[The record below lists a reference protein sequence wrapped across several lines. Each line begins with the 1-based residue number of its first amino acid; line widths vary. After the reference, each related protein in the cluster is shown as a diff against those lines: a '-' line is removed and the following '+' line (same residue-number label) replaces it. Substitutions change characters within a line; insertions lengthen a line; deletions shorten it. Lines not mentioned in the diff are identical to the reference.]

1 MNTHNL
7 RKQNMEIKMTAADS
21 GKSVLE
27 YLLKNMKLSTRS
39 LRRLKYTEGGIT
51 VNGESVTVRCVLREG
66 DVLRLDVGDRES
78 SENVIPRHISV
89 DMLFEDGEIIAVDKP
104 ANMPTHPSHGHLDDT
119 LANALAFK
127 AATRGERFVF
137 RPANRLDRNTSGIVL
152 VAKDQISAC
161 RLFEQMRAGNVKKTY
176 IAILDGVPSVTRG
189 TVDAPIARAD
199 EGVLMRTVSNDGR
212 EAHTEYN
219 VVAVSPDG
227 KYSLVVLRP
236 LTGRTHQLRVHM
248 AHIGCPILGDFLYGN
263 ESPLLARHALHAAR
277 LEFDHP
283 ADGRRMRISAPLPDD
298 MAALC
303 EMIFEERN

>member
-1 MNTHNL
+1 
-7 RKQNMEIKMTAADS
+7 MEIRMTAADS
-21 GKSVLE
+21 GRSVLD

-51 VNGESVTVRCVLREG
+51 VNGEPVTVRRVLREG

-78 SENVIPRHISV
+78 SENVIPRRLPV
-89 DMLFEDGEIIAVDKP
+89 DVLFEDGEIIAVNKP
-104 ANMPTHPSHGHLDDT
+104 ADMPTHPSHGHLDDT

-127 AATRGERFVF
+127 AAVRGERFVF

-176 IAILDGVPSVTRG
+176 IAILDGVPSVMRG

-199 EGVLMRTVSNDGR
+199 EGVLMRTVSDEGR

-219 VVAVSPDG
+219 VVATSRD
-227 KYSLVVLRP
+227 KKHSLVVLRP

-248 AHIGCPILGDFLYGN
+248 AHLGCPILGDFLYGK
-263 ESPLLARHALHAAR
+263 ESPLLPRHALHAAR

-283 ADGRRMRISAPLPDD
+283 ADGRRMLVSSPLPDD

-303 EMIFEERN
+303 EMLFSERN

>member
-1 MNTHNL
+1 
-7 RKQNMEIKMTAADS
+7 MEIKMTAADS
-21 GKSVLE
+21 GKSVLD

-51 VNGESVTVRCVLREG
+51 VNGESVTVRRVLREG
-66 DVLRLDVGDRES
+66 DVLCLDVGDRDS
-78 SENVIPRHISV
+78 SENVIPRRLPV
-89 DMLFEDGEIIAVDKP
+89 DVLFEDGEIIAVDKP
-104 ANMPTHPSHGHLDDT
+104 ADMPTHPSHGHLDDT

-127 AATRGERFVF
+127 AAVRGERFVF

-176 IAILDGVPSVTRG
+176 IAILDGVPSVMRG

-199 EGVLMRTVSNDGR
+199 EGVLMRTVSEEGR

-219 VVAVSPDG
+219 VVATSRDG

-248 AHIGCPILGDFLYGN
+248 AHVGCPILGDFLYGK
-263 ESPLLARHALHAAR
+263 ESPLLPRHALHAAR

-303 EMIFEERN
+303 DRLFTERN

>member
-1 MNTHNL
+1 
-7 RKQNMEIKMTAADS
+7 MEIRMTAADS
-21 GKSVLE
+21 GRSVLD

-51 VNGESVTVRCVLREG
+51 VNGESVTVRRVLREG

-78 SENVIPRHISV
+78 SENVIPRRLPV
-89 DMLFEDGEIIAVDKP
+89 DVLFEDGEIIAVNKP
-104 ANMPTHPSHGHLDDT
+104 ADMPTHPSHGHLDDT

-127 AATRGERFVF
+127 AAVRGERFVF

-176 IAILDGVPSVTRG
+176 IAILDGVPSVLRG

-199 EGVLMRTVSNDGR
+199 EGVLMRTVSDEGR

-219 VVAVSPDG
+219 VVAASPD
-227 KYSLVVLRP
+227 KKHSLVVLRP

-248 AHIGCPILGDFLYGN
+248 AHLGCPMLGDFLYGK
-263 ESPLLARHALHAAR
+263 ESPLLPRHALHAAR

-283 ADGRRMRISAPLPDD
+283 ADGRRMLVSSPLPDD

-303 EMIFEERN
+303 EMLFSERN